1 MSEFKNPSGL
11 KPAGRAVLIKPYQP
25 ERKQSMIVMPD
36 EVANRDQSIEQ
47 RAMVIEVGPSAWC
60 DETVHRAKPGDK
72 VLVSKFAGFVAVGT
86 RDGER
91 YRFIN
96 DRDIFALIE
105 VEDNG

>member
-1 MSEFKNPSGL
+1 MSGL

-25 ERKQSMIVMPD
+25 ERKQSVIVMPD

-47 RAMVIEVGPSAWC
+47 RAVVIEAGPSAWC
-60 DETVHRAKPGDK
+60 DETVPRAQPGDK

-86 RDGER
+86 SDGER

-105 VEDNG
+105 VENNG

>member
-1 MSEFKNPSGL
+1 MINKSGL

-47 RAMVIEVGPSAWC
+47 RAIVIEVGPSAWC
-60 DETVHRAKPGDK
+60 DEICHRAKPGDK
-72 VLVSKFAGFVAVGT
+72 VLVSKFAGFVAIGT
-86 RDGER
+86 SDGER

-105 VEDNG
+105 VENNG